1 MRCPHCD
8 GPVSADAWFCVACGH
23 QLADAA
29 AISAPTPDAPDGERA
44 TATVTIGSEP
54 APVAAVPLA
63 VEVVDGPDV
72 GAQAYLPHGLGR
84 VGASPQADLHLTDP
98 AVSRQHVELRALADG
113 ILAVDLD
120 SKNGVF
126 ADGVRVR
133 EARLPPTGLVRLG
146 PRTTLRVTRADPAA
160 TARGP
165 RHPAFDA
172 FVTEHAPLHR
182 SLELLTR
189 VAPQDGTV
197 LLLGET
203 GTGKEV
209 LARALHE
216 ASTRAAGP
224 YVVVDCGAVA
234 PALLESQLFGH
245 RRGAFTSA
253 VDDQLGAF
261 EAADGGTVFLDE
273 IGELP
278 VDLQPKLLRALE
290 ARTVRRLGE
299 VTDRR
304 VDVRFVAATHRD
316 LSEMMAAGTFR
327 ADLYYRLAV
336 IRVDVPPL
344 RARPEDIPRLAE
356 RFVADLSGGARALA
370 PDAYAVLSQY
380 DWPGNAR
387 ELRNVLERAVAVTAR
402 PRIHAQDLFEDA
414 APGPLS
420 FADAK
425 NKVVNA
431 FERRYATALLARH
444 HGNVSAAAKEAGLSR
459 PALYALL
466 RRTGAPQP

>member
-1 MRCPHCD
+1 
-8 GPVSADAWFCVACGH
+8 
-23 QLADAA
+23 
-29 AISAPTPDAPDGERA
+29 
-44 TATVTIGSEP
+44 
-54 APVAAVPLA
+54 
-63 VEVVDGPDV
+63 
-72 GAQAYLPHGLGR
+72 
-84 VGASPQADLHLTDP
+84 
-98 AVSRQHVELRALADG
+98 
-113 ILAVDLD
+113 
-120 SKNGVF
+120 
-126 ADGVRVR
+126 
-133 EARLPPTGLVRLG
+133 
-146 PRTTLRVTRADPAA
+146 
-160 TARGP
+160 
-165 RHPAFDA
+165 
-172 FVTEHAPLHR
+172 
-182 SLELLTR
+182 
-189 VAPQDGTV
+189 
-197 LLLGET
+197 
-203 GTGKEV
+203 
-209 LARALHE
+209 
-216 ASTRAAGP
+216 
-224 YVVVDCGAVA
+224 

-414 APGPLS
+414 AP
-420 FADAK
+420 
-425 NKVVNA
+425 
-431 FERRYATALLARH
+431 
-444 HGNVSAAAKEAGLSR
+444 
-459 PALYALL
+459 
-466 RRTGAPQP
+466 